1 MRLLF
6 TRQDI
11 LTKMTRKGKGQT
23 YSIERVIRHH
33 KSVIDLSNEIKA
45 KENEI
50 RKMKTRLERDEQ
62 VLTKRSDWHHYL
74 IDENGITSDDE
85 KITPVLKFFQ
95 NIRQMLLIGLTAD
108 EINTLAAS
116 RGITSSTK
124 VQEYYQESD
133 FLFD

>member
-1 MRLLF
+1 
-6 TRQDI
+6 
-11 LTKMTRKGKGQT
+11 MTRKGKGQT